1 MDIFGYHRILSYIY
15 VVRLPKRQEF
25 KQKIKV
31 MKLIRRFT
39 CGLTGDDCVIIDY
52 GDGVEICELY
62 STYLDL
68 K

>member
-1 MDIFGYHRILSYIY
+1 MLGYRRNRSYIY
-15 VVRLPKRQEF
+15 VVRLPKWQEF

-39 CGLTGDDCVIIDY
+39 CGLTGDDCVIVDY

>member
-1 MDIFGYHRILSYIY
+1 MLSGCRSGTID
-15 VVRLPKRQEF
+15 KI
-25 KQKIKV
+25 KKIKV

>member
-1 MDIFGYHRILSYIY
+1 
-15 VVRLPKRQEF
+15 
-25 KQKIKV
+25 